1 LEANL
6 SLKEGAFMRK
16 SGKTVT
22 PTPNDE
28 VASGIGA
35 LPAAAEPHHV
45 KQQGHL
51 TPSDQ
56 SDGRGNSLVGSKP
69 PSTKRRARWN
79 NRNPARLNDG
89 ATRHPKWKRPNA
101 QKSGVFAEPLILPGE
116 DPREFEA
123 IHSALIEEWTPSGLS
138 EETKVFGMADAEWR
152 KLRSCRFAQAKAI
165 SNSLNPDHPAFDEAR
180 GLIAFGYLLCRQ
192 PETAFAECARKYLR
206 ADKIDYLNKKFP
218 RQNFESVEEWA
229 VAIAEEIESALL
241 PDTPGF
247 AALDPA
253 RLDPATEGLRS
264 EVIKMHSFVT
274 TIHMREFLDDDLEQ
288 QERLD
293 KRSARLLDELIEIK
307 TRKQVLRRT
316 SKDDKE

>member
-1 LEANL
+1 
-6 SLKEGAFMRK
+6 MRK
-16 SGKTVT
+16 SGKTVA
-22 PTPNDE
+22 PTPKDE

-89 ATRHPKWKRPNA
+89 AARHPKWKRPSA

-116 DPREFEA
+116 DAREFET

-138 EETKVFGMADAEWR
+138 EESKVFGMADAEWR
-152 KLRSCRFAQAKAI
+152 KLRSRRFAQAKAI
-165 SNSLNPDHPAFDEAR
+165 SNSLNPNHPAFDEAR
-180 GLIAFGYLLCRQ
+180 GLIAFGYLICRE
-192 PETAFAECARKYLR
+192 PETAFAEYASKCLR
-206 ADKIDYLNKKFP
+206 ADKIRYLNQKFP
-218 RQNFESVEEWA
+218 RQNFESIEEWA
-229 VAIAEEIESALL
+229 IAVAEEIESALL
-241 PDTPGF
+241 PSTPGF

-253 RLDPATEGLRS
+253 RLDPAIEGLRS

-293 KRSARLLDELIEIK
+293 KRGARLLDELIEIK
-307 TRKQVLRRT
+307 TRKQVLLRT
-316 SKDDKE
+316 SKVDKK